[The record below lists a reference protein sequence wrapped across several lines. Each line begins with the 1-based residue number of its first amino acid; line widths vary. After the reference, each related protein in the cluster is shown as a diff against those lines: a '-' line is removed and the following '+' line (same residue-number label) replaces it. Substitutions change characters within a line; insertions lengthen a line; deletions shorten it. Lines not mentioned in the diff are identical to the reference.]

1 METHGELLA
10 PYDSRVSTVFPG
22 RLRARD
28 IDRAETATVLDGAY
42 AEGQLGAAEYHDRI
56 AQAQAAKTLGELSEL
71 VADLQTPD
79 ARRVRAERG
88 AAAAATASGYPPGT
102 RARTADRDAAGTV
115 LSRAFGEGQ
124 LAEDEYRVRAEL
136 LADAVTLEDL
146 AELTADLQG
155 ARPAPVAPPP
165 ARSGGQGRYF
175 AVIGAAALAVAFGTF
190 ALVHR
195 EAEPAPAVPPAA
207 TAPEPA
213 TPVPYAALNE
223 VEPLVIPTPN
233 LVTEAGIAHFVDRYR
248 AEFGETVA
256 DEITLYPAHARVTRA
271 LPGQPNRKVTYT
283 YRGGFHQDSDPTTRP
298 IDTPTVDLAAVDTAA
313 IGAAAGTAA
322 ATTRVPD
329 GVVSMIELD
338 VPSFDPLAGRPAVSV
353 HVGNTFDES
362 GWFVLSPAGEVLRV
376 WPFDG

>member
-1 METHGELLA
+1 MNPRRSRSP
-10 PYDSRVSTVFPG
+10 PYDSGVSTVFSG
-22 RLRARD
+22 HLRARD

-42 AEGQLGAAEYHDRI
+42 AEGQLGADEYHDRI
-56 AQAQAAKTLGELSEL
+56 AQARAAKTLGELSGL
-71 VADLQTPD
+71 VADLQTSQ

-88 AAAAATASGYPPGT
+88 AAGSAPASGYPPGT
-102 RARTADRDAAGTV
+102 RARTADREAAGAV
-115 LSRAFGEGQ
+115 LGRAFGEGQ
-124 LAEDEYRVRAEL
+124 LVEDEYRARAEL
-136 LADAVTLEDL
+136 LTDAVTLGDL

-175 AVIGAAALAVAFGTF
+175 AVIGAAAIAIAFGTF

-195 EAEPAPAVPPAA
+195 EAGPVPAVPPGAA
-207 TAPEPA
+207 APEAAP
-213 TPVPYAALNE
+213 PVPYAALND

-233 LVTEAGIAHFVDRYR
+233 LVTEAGLAHFIDRYR
-248 AEFGETVA
+248 VEFGDTVA

-298 IDTPTVDLAAVDTAA
+298 VDTPSVDLSAVDTAA

-329 GVVSMIELD
+329 GAVSMIEVD
-338 VPSFDPLAGRPAVSV
+338 VPSFDPLAGRPAVSI

-362 GWFVLSPAGEVLRV
+362 GWFVLSPAGEVLKV

>member
-1 METHGELLA
+1 MRTHGKPRS
-10 PYDSRVSTVFPG
+10 PYDSGVSTVIPG

-28 IDRAETATVLDGAY
+28 IDRAETATVLDAAY
-42 AEGQLGAAEYHDRI
+42 AEGQLGAGEYHDRI
-56 AQAQAAKTLGELSEL
+56 AAARAAKTLGELSEL
-71 VADLQTPD
+71 VADLQTPA
-79 ARRVRAERG
+79 ARRVRRER
-88 AAAAATASGYPPGT
+88 AAGSGPASGYSPGT
-102 RARTADRDAAGTV
+102 RARTADRDAAGEV

-124 LAEDEYRVRAEL
+124 LAEDEYGARAEL
-136 LADAVTLEDL
+136 LAAAVTLGDL

-155 ARPAPVAPPP
+155 ARPAPVARPA

-175 AVIGAAALAVAFGTF
+175 AVLSAAALAVAFGAF

-195 EAEPAPAVPPAA
+195 EAGPAPAPPPGAAAPAPAA
-207 TAPEPA
+207 
-213 TPVPYAALNE
+213 PVPYAALNN

-233 LVTEAGIAHFVDRYR
+233 LVTGAGLAHFIDRYR
-248 AEFGETVA
+248 TEFGDTVA

-298 IDTPTVDLAAVDTAA
+298 ADTPTVDLAAVDTAA
-313 IGAAAGTAA
+313 IAAAAGTAA

-329 GVVSMIELD
+329 GVVSMIELE
-338 VPSFDPLAGRPAVSV
+338 VFSFDPLAGRPAVSI
-353 HVGNTFDES
+353 HVNNTFDES

>member
-1 METHGELLA
+1 M
-10 PYDSRVSTVFPG
+10 STVFPG

-42 AEGQLGAAEYHDRI
+42 AEGQLDAAEYHDRI
-56 AQAQAAKTLGELSEL
+56 AQARAAKTLGELSGL

-88 AAAAATASGYPPGT
+88 AAAAAAASGHPPGT
-102 RARTADRDAAGTV
+102 RARTADRDAAGAV
-115 LSRAFGEGQ
+115 LGRAFGEGQ

-136 LADAVTLEDL
+136 LADAVTLDDL

-175 AVIGAAALAVAFGTF
+175 AVIGAAALAVAFGAF

-195 EAEPAPAVPPAA
+195 EAEPAPAVPPVAA
-207 TAPEPA
+207 APAPA
-213 TPVPYAALNE
+213 PVPYAALNE
-223 VEPLVIPTPN
+223 VEPLVVPTPN

-248 AEFGETVA
+248 TEFGDTVA

-283 YRGGFHQDSDPTTRP
+283 YRGGFHQDTDPTTRP
-298 IDTPTVDLAAVDTAA
+298 VDTPTVDLAAVDTAA

-329 GVVSMIELD
+329 GVVSMIEMD
-338 VPSFDPLAGRPAVSV
+338 VPSFDPLAGRPAVSI

>member
-1 METHGELLA
+1 M
-10 PYDSRVSTVFPG
+10 STVFPG

-56 AQAQAAKTLGELSEL
+56 AQARAAKTLGELSEL
-71 VADLQTPD
+71 VADLQTPH
-79 ARRVRAERG
+79 ARRVRAGRG

-102 RARTADRDAAGTV
+102 RARTADRDAAGAV

-136 LADAVTLEDL
+136 LADAVTLDDL

-155 ARPAPVAPPP
+155 ARPAPVPPP
-165 ARSGGQGRYF
+165 GRSAGQGRYF

-190 ALVHR
+190 ALVQR
-195 EAEPAPAVPPAA
+195 EAEPAPAVPPVAA
-207 TAPEPA
+207 APEPA
-213 TPVPYAALNE
+213 APMPYAALNE
-223 VEPLVIPTPN
+223 VEPLVIPTPD
-233 LVTEAGIAHFVDRYR
+233 LVTEAGLAHFVDHYR
-248 AEFGETVA
+248 TEFGDTVA
-256 DEITLYPAHARVTRA
+256 DEITLFPAYARVTRA

-283 YRGGFHQDSDPTTRP
+283 YRGGFHQDSDPTTRSV
-298 IDTPTVDLAAVDTAA
+298 DTPTVDLAAVDTAA
-313 IGAAAGTAA
+313 IGAAGGTAA
-322 ATTRVPD
+322 ATARVPD

-338 VPSFDPLAGRPAVSV
+338 IQSSDPLEGRPAVSI

>member
-1 METHGELLA
+1 M
-10 PYDSRVSTVFPG
+10 STVSPG

-56 AQAQAAKTLGELSEL
+56 AQARAAKTLGELSEL

-102 RARTADRDAAGTV
+102 RARTADRDAAGAV
-115 LSRAFGEGQ
+115 LSRALAEGQ
-124 LAEDEYRVRAEL
+124 LAEDEYHVRAEL
-136 LADAVTLEDL
+136 LADVVTLDDL

-165 ARSGGQGRYF
+165 VRSGGQGRYF
-175 AVIGAAALAVAFGTF
+175 AVIGAAGLAVAFGTF

-207 TAPEPA
+207 AAPA
-213 TPVPYAALNE
+213 PVPYAALNDI
-223 VEPLVIPTPN
+223 EPLVIPTPD
-233 LVTEAGIAHFVDRYR
+233 LVTAAGLAHFVDRYR
-248 AEFGETVA
+248 IEFGDTVA
-256 DEITLYPAHARVTRA
+256 DEITLFPAHARVTRA

-298 IDTPTVDLAAVDTAA
+298 VDTPTVDLAAVDIAA

-329 GVVSMIELD
+329 GVVSMIEVD
-338 VPSFDPLAGRPAVSV
+338 VPSFDPLAGRPAVSI